1 MKKLIILLILSVSMF
16 CNSQIANSECDNA
29 RNLSYLSDDEKDMI
43 KEINIVRTN
52 PKSYIPYVKDY
63 LYNTEQ
69 LLGGFKNGSFKS
81 KTPNVELYLL
91 DDVNATKELIYLLE
105 IMEPIGILTPNKD
118 MYKFSKKH
126 VNYMIKIN
134 KLEHS
139 DLNMK
144 MIYAENISYNDDG
157 SIIKSLVAFLVD
169 ANVKNRGHRTTL
181 LNKNYTHI
189 SIAINDKFIV
199 QNFGGDLI
207 KKKKRK

>member
-1 MKKLIILLILSVSMF
+1 MKKLIILLILSISVI

-29 RNLSYLSDDEKDMI
+29 RDLTYLSDNEKDMI

-63 LYNTEQ
+63 LHNSEQ
-69 LLGGFKNGSFKS
+69 LLGGFKNGSFTS
-81 KTPNVELYLL
+81 KNPNTELYLL
-91 DDVNATKELIYLLE
+91 DDINAAKELIYLLE
-105 IMEPIGILTPNKD
+105 TIEPVGILIPNKD

-126 VNYMIKIN
+126 VNYMIKNN

-139 DLNMK
+139 NLKMK

-157 SIIKSLVAFLVD
+157 SMIKSLVAFLVD
-169 ANVKNRGHRTTL
+169 GNVKSRGHRKTL
-181 LNKNYTHI
+181 LNINYTYI
-189 SIAINDKFIV
+189 SIAVKDNFIV
-199 QNFGGDLI
+199 QNFGGNLV